1 MTRSKFD
8 LVNKKFKIV
17 SILRPRSNLEKRRL
31 NENLNNLNV
40 RFQMKDRKNRFYFT
54 IIILKKVTSR
64 EYFSSNVGQNRQKIK
79 RSKKLPYTSWVL

>member
-1 MTRSKFD
+1 
-8 LVNKKFKIV
+8 
-17 SILRPRSNLEKRRL
+17 
-31 NENLNNLNV
+31 
-40 RFQMKDRKNRFYFT
+40 MKDRKNRFYFT